1 MAGMPPF
8 RRSSASRQIAEFRVK
23 MSTIRALSAA
33 ALVVGLSACSSD
45 EPPSVS
51 STPYCPR
58 PSLVA
63 DLQSTRHT
71 AEDGRE
77 AWTARLGGI
86 AANCEPREFD
96 YLVDMDVTIDLETGP
111 AFDRAPVQLTYFV
124 AVATDTGEVV
134 DKQIFPVVMQPGRNE
149 RRALRRETL
158 RQRLPVSYQDQP
170 AIWSVLVGFEPT
182 AQQVRDRIEPLPAI
196 DSDAAGSGQ

>member
-1 MAGMPPF
+1 
-8 RRSSASRQIAEFRVK
+8 
-23 MSTIRALSAA
+23 MSTIRALSAV
-33 ALVVGLSACSSD
+33 ALVLGLSACSSD
-45 EPPSVS
+45 APPSAG

-86 AANCEPREFD
+86 ASDCDPREFD

-111 AFDRAPVQLTYFV
+111 AFDGAPVHLTYFV

-134 DKQIFPVVMQPGRNE
+134 DKQVFPVVMQPGRNE

-158 RQRLPVSYQDQP
+158 RQRLPVTYQDQP

-182 AQQVRDRIEPLPAI
+182 AQQVRDRTEPLPAI
-196 DSDAAGSGQ
+196 DSDASGSGQ